1 MRRIAAAVVL
11 ATGVVAASSVPVR
24 GQESESAQAVLPES
38 RTDQTTLPDAIDLKG
53 GRPRVDPTTPDPAAT
68 NLSDS
73 VGDLSGPPTL
83 SLPNQP
89 EQVRIKEL
97 RPLTLEEVLQI
108 AEVNSPTLKAVV
120 KQEEQAKSSLRA
132 AISVWYPTLDLSA
145 NGLPEY
151 FKSYTYR
158 NPKYVPQPTP
168 FEVLETSRETYGRQ
182 WRVSANLRLSWDIIN
197 PARVP
202 QIAAARDSYER
213 VRHAYIVALRDLRLE
228 TATAYFRLQESDEGV
243 RIGQDSVRASLI
255 SLRDARARYNA
266 GVNTKLEVLEAE
278 TQLAKDKRLLTN
290 KLTAQEFN
298 RRNLAWILNLPQ
310 DVTPTAATP
319 ARPLGLWGSS
329 LQESIIAA
337 YRFREELDQLI
348 LDISIANSQ
357 ANASLAAVQP
367 VLSFINNSNTFRV
380 EGQSSK
386 TSYGDIDMD
395 DYRWGLD
402 NSTLLAATWRLFD
415 GGRARAQYRRFKQ
428 AAEESEEN
436 FAAQRD
442 RIRLEVEESFI
453 NLRAAIQDIEST
465 SSEVISSRESLR
477 LSQLRVQAG
486 VSAQRE
492 VVVNQRDL
500 TSAEINYAGAI
511 REYNVSLA
519 ELRRRTGMDDI
530 IACLATDLSP
540 QKPETGVI
548 EMPIEPTPLNSAC
561 TTVTADG
568 QTGTDTQPVQALW

>member
-1 MRRIAAAVVL
+1 VRRIAAALVL
-11 ATGVVAASSVPVR
+11 ATGVVAIYSFPVQ
-24 GQESESAQAVLPES
+24 GQESESIQADVFPNT
-38 RTDQTTLPDAIDLKG
+38 RTDQTTIPDAMNLKG
-53 GRPRVDPTTPDPAAT
+53 GRPRVDPTRLDPAAT

-73 VGDLSGPPTL
+73 VVDLLDPPTL

-97 RPLTLEEVLQI
+97 RPLTLDEVLQI
-108 AEVNSPTLKAVV
+108 AEVNSPTLKAVA
-120 KQEEQAKSSLRA
+120 KQEEQAKSALRA
-132 AISVWYPTLDLSA
+132 AISSWYPTIDLSA
-145 NGLPEY
+145 NELPRY

-158 NPKYVPQPTP
+158 NPDFVEPSTI
-168 FEVLETSRETYGRQ
+168 LRETSRETYGREL
-182 WRVSANLRLSWDIIN
+182 RVAANLRVSWDLIN

-202 QIAAARDSYER
+202 QIAAARDSFER
-213 VRHAYIVALRDLRLE
+213 VRHAYIIALRDLRLQ

-290 KLTAQEFN
+290 TLTAQEFN

-380 EGQSSK
+380 EGQSSR

-436 FAAQRD
+436 FASQRD

-492 VVVNQRDL
+492 VVDNQRDL

-519 ELRRRTGMDDI
+519 ELRRRTGMDDL

>member
-1 MRRIAAAVVL
+1 MRRIAATVVL
-11 ATGVVAASSVPVR
+11 ATGVVAASGVPVR
-24 GQESESAQAVLPES
+24 GQDADPTNVVLPES
-38 RTDQTTLPDAIDLKG
+38 RTDQTTLPNARDLKG
-53 GRPRVDPTTPDPAAT
+53 GRPRVDPATLTPASTD
-68 NLSDS
+68 LSDS
-73 VGDLSGPPTL
+73 VADLAAPPTM
-83 SLPNQP
+83 SIPDQP
-89 EQVRIKEL
+89 GQVRIKEL

-108 AEVNSPTLKAVV
+108 AEVNSPALKAVA

-132 AISVWYPTLDLSA
+132 AISSWYPTLDLSA

-158 NPKYVPQPTP
+158 NPDYVPQSTP
-168 FEVLETSRETYGRQ
+168 ILETSRETYGRQ
-182 WRVSANLRLSWDIIN
+182 WRVSANLRVSWDLIN

-213 VRHAYIVALRDLRLE
+213 VRHAYIIALRDLRLQ

-266 GVNTKLEVLEAE
+266 GVNTKLEVLESE
-278 TQLAKDKRLLTN
+278 TQLARDKRLLTDR
-290 KLTAQEFN
+290 LTTQQLN
-298 RRNLAWILNLPQ
+298 RRSLARLMNLPQ

-319 ARPLGLWGSS
+319 ARPLGLWESS

-337 YRFREELDQLI
+337 YQFREELDQLI
-348 LDISIANSQ
+348 LDVSIANSQ

-367 VLSFINNSNTFRV
+367 VLSFINNSNTFRI
-380 EGQSSK
+380 EGE
-386 TSYGDIDMD
+386 TGRYSYGDIDMD
-395 DYRWGLD
+395 DYRWGVD

-415 GGRARAQYRRFKQ
+415 GGRARAEYRRFKQ
-428 AAEESEEN
+428 AAEESEQN

-442 RIRLEVEESFI
+442 RIRLEVEESFVS
-453 NLRAAIQDIEST
+453 LRAAIQDIETT

-492 VVVNQRDL
+492 VVDNQRDL

-519 ELRRRTGMDDI
+519 ELRRRTGLDAL
-530 IACLATDLSP
+530 IACPNNVLPS
-540 QKPETGVI
+540 QKPETGGI
-548 EMPIEPTPLNSAC
+548 EMPIEPTPLKSAC
-561 TTVTADG
+561 TAVAAKG
-568 QTGTDTQPVQALW
+568 QTGSNSQPVQPLW

>member
-1 MRRIAAAVVL
+1 MRRIAAAFVL
-11 ATGVVAASSVPVR
+11 ATGVVAIHSFPVQ
-24 GQESESAQAVLPES
+24 GQDSESIQADVFPKT
-38 RTDQTTLPDAIDLKG
+38 RTDQTTLPDAMNLKG
-53 GRPRVDPTTPDPAAT
+53 GRPRVDPTRPDPAAT
-68 NLSDS
+68 NRSDS
-73 VGDLSGPPTL
+73 VVDLLDPPTL

-97 RPLTLEEVLQI
+97 RPLTLDEVLQI
-108 AEVNSPTLKAVV
+108 AEVNSPTLKAVA
-120 KQEEQAKSSLRA
+120 KQEEEAKSALRA
-132 AISVWYPTLDLSA
+132 AISSWYPTIDLSA
-145 NGLPEY
+145 NELPRY

-158 NPKYVPQPTP
+158 NPDFVEPSTI
-168 FEVLETSRETYGRQ
+168 LRETSRETYGRE
-182 WRVSANLRLSWDIIN
+182 WRVGANLRVSWDLIN

-202 QIAAARDSYER
+202 QIAAARDSFER
-213 VRHAYIVALRDLRLE
+213 VRHAYIIALRDLRLQ

-290 KLTAQEFN
+290 TLTAQEFN

-329 LQESIIAA
+329 LHESIIAA

-367 VLSFINNSNTFRV
+367 VLSFINNSNIFRV
-380 EGQSSK
+380 EGQSSR

-436 FAAQRD
+436 FASQRD